1 MVTSMSY
8 SVHDPRRVN
17 SIRVERSLLNEQLI
31 LPPMVLDRKENLNGF
46 LVEVQSDK
54 GIIASLSNVN
64 ESERISQTTDSND

>member
-1 MVTSMSY
+1 MSY